1 MRIPGQWWPLP
12 AVLVPILVGIY
23 LTVDNWCWLTGN
35 GNESPGA
42 TVRNVSLVI
51 AGPVTLILAFWR
63 INVTQRQAETA
74 HRSAETAH
82 RSLHDERYRAAVGML
97 ENKQLFVRLGA
108 IDTLRQLAHTY
119 PVDFHLR
126 VVRLLAAFVRHPPLN
141 EQDGRPQD
149 GVREEVQV
157 ILVFYGDRSKEALKI
172 EDNENVIIDLQGSDL
187 SGIWLRRGANLA
199 RVRLA
204 NCNFSG
210 ATLNGVDGLTPSQ
223 IRGAKA
229 DPPPSFLDVID
240 CETGQPLAWPP
251 TVSPSSEAKSGGSA
265 AR

>member
-1 MRIPGQWWPLP
+1 MRILEQWWRPLL
-12 AVLVPILVGIY
+12 AVLVPILVGVY
-23 LTVDNWCWLTGN
+23 LTVEHWCWLTGN

-63 INVTQRQAETA
+63 IHVAQRQAETA
-74 HRSAETAH
+74 RS
-82 RSLHDERYRAAVGML
+82 SLHDERYRAAVGML

-108 IDTLRQLAHTY
+108 IDTLQQLAHTY

-126 VVRLLAAFVRHPPLN
+126 VVHLLAVFVRHPPWH

-149 GVREEVQV
+149 RVREDVQV
-157 ILVFYGDRSKEALKI
+157 ILVFYGDRSQEALKI
-172 EDNENVIIDLQGSDL
+172 EDNENFIIDLQGSDL
-187 SGIWLRRGANLA
+187 SRIWLRPGANLA
-199 RVRLA
+199 RVRLT
-204 NCNFSG
+204 NCNLSG
-210 ATLNGVDGLTPSQ
+210 AVLNGVDGLTESR

-229 DPPPSFLDVID
+229 DPPPSFRDVID

-251 TVSPSSEAKSGGSA
+251 SVSP
-265 AR
+265 

>member
-1 MRIPGQWWPLP
+1 MRILRQWWPLQ
-12 AVLVPILVGIY
+12 AVLVTILVGIY
-23 LTVDNWCWLTGN
+23 LTVNNWCWLTGN

-63 INVTQRQAETA
+63 IHVAQKQAETA
-74 HRSAETAH
+74 RS
-82 RSLHDERYRAAVGML
+82 SLHDERYRAAIGML

-108 IDTLRQLAHTY
+108 IDTLLQLAHTY

-126 VVRLLAAFVRHPPLN
+126 VVRLLAAFVRHPPQLN
-141 EQDGRPQD
+141 EQDGRAQD
-149 GVREEVQV
+149 GVRKDVQV
-157 ILVFYGDRSKEALKI
+157 ILVFYGDRSQEALKI
-172 EDNENVIIDLQGSDL
+172 EDKEIIDLQGSDL
-187 SGIWLRRGANLA
+187 SRIWLRRGANLA
-199 RVRLA
+199 RVRLT
-204 NCNFSG
+204 NCNLSG
-210 ATLNGVDGLTPSQ
+210 AVLNGVDGLTLSQ

-229 DPPPSFLDVID
+229 DPPPSFQDVIN